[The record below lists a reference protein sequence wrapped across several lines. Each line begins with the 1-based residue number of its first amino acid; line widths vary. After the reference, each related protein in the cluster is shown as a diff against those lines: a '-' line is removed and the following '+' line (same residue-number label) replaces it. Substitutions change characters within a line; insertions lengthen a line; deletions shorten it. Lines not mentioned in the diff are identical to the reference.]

1 MTSEDEFAEEANK
14 TAELASTIVIPVSI
28 QESVRTDAER
38 ASYIVWL
45 IAVVFGIR
53 PLAIFLLLPLFT
65 PLNLTFFA
73 CIAASVL
80 WGILFMHIGIPRMES
95 KDGLQERKYSEIIEM
110 ANQSKSARDKAI
122 IEAMSKK

>member
-1 MTSEDEFAEEANK
+1 MTSEEEFAEEANK

-28 QESVRTDAER
+28 QESVRTDTER

-45 IAVVFGIR
+45 VAVVLGIR

-65 PLNLTFFA
+65 PLSLTFFA
-73 CIAASVL
+73 CMAASVL
-80 WGILFMHIGIPRMES
+80 WGILFMHIGVPRMES

-110 ANQSKSARDKAI
+110 ANQNKSARDKAV